1 MSCEYEIQLPLDPS
15 NLGGSFLTGKAI
27 ILAIKDGRGIA
38 ELSSYNEEQINWLKD
53 YEYVYFQTLKDGETL
68 KALRKATDEDIKK
81 FRVPIWIQGEDEP
94 NCCGKQ
100 MFFVGQIDDDNIC
113 AEAPTDAKMWWHDAA
128 SFYVFTCS
136 ECLSVK
142 AVGQQF

>member
-1 MSCEYEIQLPLDPS
+1 MNREYEIQLPLDPL
-15 NLGGSFLTGKAI
+15 NLGGDFLAGKAT

-38 ELSSYNEEQINWLKD
+38 ELSSYNEEEINWLKD
-53 YEYVYFQTLKDGETL
+53 YEFVYFQTLKDGETL
-68 KALRKATDEDIKK
+68 KAIRKATDEDIKK
-81 FRVPIWIQGEDEP
+81 FRVPVWIQGEEEP
-94 NCCGKQ
+94 NCCGKP